1 MCYNTKVMFLSVF
14 EVVFMGSQ
22 LYKNLKFKFFI
33 TTAIL
38 MFILLMINIIGSYIF
53 IINSNYEHIN
63 VHSDDLYNKVAGI
76 ISEDSVFENNRGLLK
91 EFLNGYDID
100 KIYTLKKID
109 DDNIVYLDFAEK
121 NFEDK
126 QISMIGK
133 AVDKDLFEKANSIF
147 LEECDKISDE
157 PGFFSDTGIIQYIYP
172 IYGVNN
178 KVIGAVGFDVDTSI
192 VKDIADTS
200 FTSVISNFVIITLV
214 FFIILLFL
222 FYNFINRVLLMIVY
236 TDNLTKMQN
245 RAAYEEKVDYLNSR
259 LKENYD
265 ADKEK
270 IYILIFDLNDLK
282 FVNDN
287 LGHLAGDEYIKSAG
301 KIINDVFSD
310 IGTTYRI
317 GGDEFTSVVTKASN
331 DSEVE
336 RKLGELEQRENE
348 YNKEGKSFFMSIS
361 AGYDSF
367 IGGQDMNLV
376 SVLKRADEKMYRDKK
391 LKKLRI
397 KEQKENGG
405 YGKELI

>member
-1 MCYNTKVMFLSVF
+1 MCYNIKVIFLSVF

-63 VHSDDLYNKVAGI
+63 VHSDDLYNKVSGI
-76 ISEDSVFENNRGLLK
+76 ISEDSVFENNKGLLK

-109 DDNIVYLDFAEK
+109 DDNIVYLDFADK

-157 PGFFSDTGIIQYIYP
+157 PGFLSDTGIIQYIYP
-172 IYGVNN
+172 IYGLNN

-214 FFIILLFL
+214 FFIILLFM

-259 LKENYD
+259 LKENYYV
-265 ADKEK
+265 DKEK

-336 RKLGELEQRENE
+336 RKLEELEQRENE
-348 YNKEGKSFFMSIS
+348 YNKKGKSFFMSIS

-367 IGGQDMNLV
+367 IDGQDMNLV
-376 SVLKRADEKMYRDKK
+376 SVLKRADEKMYKDKK

-397 KEQKENGG
+397 KEQKENGS